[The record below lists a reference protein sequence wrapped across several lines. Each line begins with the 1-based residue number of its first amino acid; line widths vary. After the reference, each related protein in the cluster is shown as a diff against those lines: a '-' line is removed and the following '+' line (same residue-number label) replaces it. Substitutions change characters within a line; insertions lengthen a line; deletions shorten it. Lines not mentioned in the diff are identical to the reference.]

1 MRIVIDLDGTIC
13 PTKKDNQSY
22 DELIPYRGAKE
33 KLSNLKQM
41 DITLLFKLLEIWPHK
56 KVILVGL

>member
-1 MRIVIDLDGTIC
+1 MRIVIDRWNYL

-22 DELIPYRGAKE
+22 VNSFHMAPKKIEQ
-33 KLSNLKQM
+33 LKADGHYIIIQ
-41 DITLLFKLLEIWPHK
+41 TVEIWPH